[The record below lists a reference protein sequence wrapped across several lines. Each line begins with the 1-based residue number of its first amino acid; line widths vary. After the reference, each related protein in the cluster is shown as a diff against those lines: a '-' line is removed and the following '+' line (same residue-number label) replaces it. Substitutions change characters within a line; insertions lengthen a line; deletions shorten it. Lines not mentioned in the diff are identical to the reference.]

1 MTLRDEVHVI
11 EMEALLVRLT
21 QEQNRRIE
29 AVKLLAKLVNCC
41 HYDPAKRRW
50 IIHEDI
56 AMATNVHHLLS
67 KDI

>member
-1 MTLRDEVHVI
+1 MALRDEVYAI
-11 EMEALLVRLT
+11 EMEALLVKLT

-29 AVKLLAKLVNCC
+29 AVKLLGRLVNCC
-41 HYDPAKRRW
+41 HYDPTKHRW

-56 AMATNVHHLLS
+56 AKVANVHHLLS